1 MNQNNHFRLTLSTL
15 LQQCQQDIT
24 SLPTAMRAVFS
35 WQRGLN
41 ELKTLRRTTK
51 LMMSTMLI
59 VTIIGFILGRDY
71 SLHSWIGLLT
81 GITVVINLI
90 LVDQGRLTNYSW
102 GIIACAAWLT
112 TAITNRLIGDIA
124 SQSFYLIMQFV
135 GITAWHR
142 KMAAQPDASELTGRK
157 LSKLAGCAWFAL
169 AVLVYAIVLHFSK
182 QLNGNQIYLDATLL
196 PLGIVGS
203 VLMVNG
209 YRSQWVAWI
218 TLDVINVIIW
228 FNQLKGFSPAAAS
241 MLALQ
246 LVMLANALYGAYLWF
261 FGQNT
266 QQDKLDTH

>member
-1 MNQNNHFRLTLSTL
+1 MNQSKRFRLTLTTL
-15 LQQCQQDIT
+15 TQQWQQDIT

-59 VTIIGFILGRDY
+59 VTIIGFILGHDY
-71 SLHSWIGLLT
+71 SLHGWIGLLT

-102 GIIACAAWLT
+102 GMIACAAWLT
-112 TAITNRLIGDIA
+112 TAITNRLIGDIT
-124 SQSFYLIMQFV
+124 SQSFYLVMQFV
-135 GITAWHR
+135 GITVWHR

-169 AVLVYAIVLHFSK
+169 AVLVYIIVLHFSK
-182 QLNGNQIYLDATLL
+182 QLHGNQIYLDATLL

-209 YRSQWVAWI
+209 YRSQWIAWI
-218 TLDVINVIIW
+218 TLDVLNVIIW

-261 FGQNT
+261 FGQSAH
-266 QQDKLDTH
+266 QEH